1 MKVIKLRKFVGSVEY
16 NIPRNN
22 HIT

>member
-1 MKVIKLRKFVGSVEY
+1 MIYLRNFVDVVEY